1 MASASAFRETGR
13 SPAEIANH
21 LREILKPARRRRQ
34 IFGDDEDAAVAS
46 TSTQL
51 RQSHQHHEAAMNE
64 MSVDS
69 HHHQQQQQPAE
80 KPVFTLKQMTIICE
94 KICKVFILVF

>member
-1 MASASAFRETGR
+1 MASASAFRESGR

-34 IFGDDEDAAVAS
+34 IFGDDDDADVAS

-69 HHHQQQQQPAE
+69 HHQQQQQQPAE

>member
-1 MASASAFRETGR
+1 MASASASAFRESGR

-34 IFGDDEDAAVAS
+34 IFGDDDDAAVAS

-51 RQSHQHHEAAMNE
+51 RQSHQHHEAAMIE

-69 HHHQQQQQPAE
+69 HHQQQQPAE
-80 KPVFTLKQMTIICE
+80 KTVFTLKQMTIICE